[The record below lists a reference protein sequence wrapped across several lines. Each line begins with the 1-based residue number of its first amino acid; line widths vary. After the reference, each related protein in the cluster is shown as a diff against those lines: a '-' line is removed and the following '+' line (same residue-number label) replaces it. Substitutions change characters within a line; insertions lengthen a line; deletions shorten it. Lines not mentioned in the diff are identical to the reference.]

1 MAKPPIPTELQKVLG
16 QYAIG
21 PQYNQPQEEPTIQ
34 IPTEPQVGPTIAN
47 DPRAVPMIGGFE
59 VQGEGAE
66 RFPVGVPD
74 DQIVSQSTT
83 NATQAPAPVATAQ
96 AAPETA
102 EIEPSIGD
110 RIGNL
115 SASKVFDYFLGSPTQ
130 EQAQRTLETQPTD
143 PAQRAR
149 LLRTAGGE
157 DVKSDLQE
165 AGTYFF
171 GRPEN
176 AGDPN
181 IMGFG
186 ETPAVE
192 MATPASAAGLSV
204 NGADVLTPETITQ
217 GGQSNAIGGQTIRQ
231 TGGQT
236 GGDFGLAGF
245 TPQFE
250 GQTPSQYMRGEDTPE
265 ATTFQGTD
273 FQGRLRQFESPE
285 ARQANIEAGQASFEQ
300 ASADREQRAA
310 QQFGQARGP
319 DSTDRGRRMATG
331 EGTSTADLAD
341 MAKANA
347 RGASPS
353 DIARGQKVANSL
365 GVDLK
370 TGKPKGG
377 MTFEQ
382 KLASDKFD
390 FDVKK
395 FNYEETK
402 EREDEAKADIKSR
415 DAAKFAVRDTLRQN
429 ENVMEKA
436 ARAGEGIGFTT
447 SGATGALLG
456 LIPGTGAYDQKAT
469 VETLQ
474 ADAAFST
481 LQQMRNASKTGGA
494 LGQVSE
500 RELDLL
506 MGAVGNLK
514 IGQSPEQ
521 FGKNLKQYI
530 DMRNE
535 SMLNIYDAFAAD
547 YGAEDANEAFKI
559 SSRDDLS
566 SGAAQ
571 GGSAASGQ
579 QVETSSGRY
588 TINQI

>member
-21 PQYNQPQEEPTIQ
+21 PQYNQPQEEPTMQ
-34 IPTEPQVGPTIAN
+34 VPTEPQVGPTIAN

-74 DQIVSQSTT
+74 DQIVSQQTT
-83 NATQAPAPVATAQ
+83 NTMQAPAPVATAQ

-102 EIEPSIGD
+102 AIEPSIGD

-149 LLRTAGGE
+149 LLRIAGGE
-157 DVKSDLQE
+157 DVKSDLQK

-186 ETPAVE
+186 ETPEVE
-192 MATPASAAGLSV
+192 MATPASVAGFSV

-217 GGQSNAIGGQTIRQ
+217 GGQPNATGGQTVGQ

-319 DSTDRGRRMATG
+319 DATDRGRRMATG
-331 EGTSTADLAD
+331 EGASTADLTD

-347 RGASPS
+347 RGASPR
-353 DIARGQKVANSL
+353 DVARGQKVANSL

-370 TGKPKGG
+370 TGKPLGG

-382 KLASDKFD
+382 KLSSDKFD

-402 EREDEAKADIKSR
+402 EREDEARAEIKSR

-535 SMLNIYDAFAAD
+535 AMLNIYDAFVAD

-588 TINQI
+588 TFVN

>member
-21 PQYNQPQEEPTIQ
+21 PQYNQPQEEFTMQ
-34 IPTEPQVGPTIAN
+34 APTEPQVGPTIAN
-47 DPRAVPMIGGFE
+47 DPRAVPMLGGWE

-102 EIEPSIGD
+102 AIEPSIGD

-149 LLRTAGGE
+149 LLRIAGGE
-157 DVKSDLQE
+157 DVKSDLQK

-186 ETPAVE
+186 ETPEVE
-192 MATPASAAGLSV
+192 MATLASVAGFSV

-217 GGQSNAIGGQTIRQ
+217 GGQPNATGGQTIGQ

-285 ARQANIEAGQASFEQ
+285 ARQANIEAGRASFEQ

-319 DSTDRGRRMATG
+319 DATDRGRRMATG
-331 EGTSTADLAD
+331 EGASTADLTD

-347 RGASPS
+347 RGASPR
-353 DIARGQKVANSL
+353 DVARGQKVANSL

-370 TGKPKGG
+370 TGKPLGG

-382 KLASDKFD
+382 KLSSDKFD

-402 EREDEAKADIKSR
+402 KREDEAKAEIKSR

-436 ARAGEGIGFTT
+436 ARAGKGIGFTT

-535 SMLNIYDAFAAD
+535 AMLNIYDAFVAD

-559 SSRDDLS
+559 SSRDDLI

-588 TINQI
+588 TFVN